1 MNTNM
6 KELNLS
12 EMELV
17 NGGEVVTAVAVAVAA
32 VVVTVATGVVK
43 VADFIYDCVMGH

>member
-1 MNTNM
+1 MNTN
-6 KELNLS
+6 KNELNLN

-17 NGGEVVTAVAVAVAA
+17 NGGEAVTAVAVAA
-32 VVVTVATGVVK
+32 VVVTVVTGVVK

>member
-6 KELNLS
+6 KELNLN

-17 NGGEVVTAVAVAVAA
+17 NGGEAVTAVAVAA

-43 VADFIYDCVMGH
+43 VAGFIYDCVMGH